1 MMYIIIYIIGFL
13 VTAYI
18 NAPKDAMD
26 DDNDIVGQTGIALLW
41 PILALVF
48 VLLTPVFIVA
58 QLNKLRK

>member
-18 NAPKDAMD
+18 EGPKSATD
-26 DDNDIVGQTGIALLW
+26 DEDVVGQTGIALLW
-41 PILALVF
+41 PILALVL
-48 VLLTPVFIVA
+48 VLLSPVFVVA

>member
-18 NAPKDAMD
+18 KGPKDAMGD
-26 DDNDIVGQTGIALLW
+26 EDVVGQTGIALLW

-48 VLLTPVFIVA
+48 VILSPVFVVA